1 MSRWVLQAAV
11 VVALAN
17 AFAPVP
23 FPLALRG
30 SSMRSTKLPLSK
42 LRASTPTDDGA
53 KKSWQDVAEKLADP
67 FISPL
72 EKPGLAQELIELRGD
87 VVSSLNKVKNRTNT
101 FSFLAWLC
109 LQSRQTYALSTVC
122 GYHIHCG
129 SSTWYLIVADV
140 VFSKLCTPPQA
151 HTGPDATLSF
161 SQVVSTKTS
170 SSAFCSA

>member
-17 AFAPVP
+17 AFAPAP

-30 SSMRSTKLPLSK
+30 SSTRSTKLPLYK

-87 VVSSLNKVKNRTNT
+87 VVSSFSKVKKGTNT
-101 FSFLAWLC
+101 VSFLALLC
-109 LQSRQTYALSTVC
+109 LQSRHIYALSTVC
-122 GYHIHCG
+122 GYQLHCG
-129 SSTWYLIVADV
+129 SSTWSLIVADV
-140 VFSKLCTPPQA
+140 ALSKLCTSPQA
-151 HTGPDATLSF
+151 HQDQT
-161 SQVVSTKTS
+161 QR
-170 SSAFCSA
+170 